1 MTLAAKE
8 GPPKR
13 VSISISTA
21 TTTAIVAAVAGKRI
35 VVLNL
40 VLYVASGQTVVWK
53 SGTTVLSGPI
63 GASYTAGDAYDGLI
77 ETVAGEALNLTTTAA
92 AVVAGHLTYVL
103 IP

>member
-1 MTLAAKE
+1 MSLVGKE

-13 VSISISTA
+13 AVIDISTA
-21 TTTAIVAAVAGKRI
+21 TTTAIVAAVSGKRI
-35 VVLNL
+35 VVVNL
-40 VLYVASGQTVVWK
+40 VIYVGSGQTIVWK
-53 SGTTVLSGPI
+53 SGTTALSGPI